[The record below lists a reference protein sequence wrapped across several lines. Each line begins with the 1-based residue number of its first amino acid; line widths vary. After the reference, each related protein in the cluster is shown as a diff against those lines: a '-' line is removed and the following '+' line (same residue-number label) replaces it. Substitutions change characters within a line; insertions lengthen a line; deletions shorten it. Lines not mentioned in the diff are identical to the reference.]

1 MPPQTIYTT
10 PDDEIDFA
18 SYLKE
23 PLPAGIASSAGV
35 KWKAHWLAVEGVQPA
50 VPENPAPSSIHA
62 GAGAG
67 GQRVKGAPA
76 PASTTLKP
84 SARAHL
90 PQELQLY
97 FTRLTTALVPPTATL
112 PESEPER
119 HRLAALTSLRNDV
132 AVGGMLVYVVKWLCE
147 SIQKCLMAPTA
158 SIGHLVDAVGAL
170 LANEGLFI
178 EPYVSPN
185 PFLFI

>member
-97 FTRLTTALVPPTATL
+97 FTRLTTALVPPHCDITRERAGTA
-112 PESEPER
+112 PSGSAR
-119 HRLAALTSLRNDV
+119 FFAQRCGRRRDV
-132 AVGGMLVYVVKWLCE
+132 GVRGEMV
-147 SIQKCLMAPTA
+147 M
-158 SIGHLVDAVGAL
+158 
-170 LANEGLFI
+170 
-178 EPYVSPN
+178 
-185 PFLFI
+185 